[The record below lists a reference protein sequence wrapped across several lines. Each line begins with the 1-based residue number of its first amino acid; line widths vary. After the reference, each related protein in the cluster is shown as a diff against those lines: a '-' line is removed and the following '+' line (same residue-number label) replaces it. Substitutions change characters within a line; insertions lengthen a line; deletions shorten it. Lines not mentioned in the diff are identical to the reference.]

1 MLLFFFN
8 IYFYLI
14 DIIYKYNKLLLI
26 WQKCMIIYL
35 RDNYSK
41 PTWGKALR
49 FAYPWFKTYHFA
61 HLNFNPL
68 PIRYPPY
75 PQPLEKHIFR
85 EK

>member
-1 MLLFFFN
+1 
-8 IYFYLI
+8 
-14 DIIYKYNKLLLI
+14 
-26 WQKCMIIYL
+26 MINPW
-35 RDNYSK
+35 DNYSK
-41 PTWGKALR
+41 PTWGKARFR

-68 PIRYPPY
+68 PIRYPPH